1 MDLRFRGADSQNGL
15 TMEET
20 AFYLA
25 QTGTRTWV
33 HIGCVP
39 CYWEFYENL
48 YSNEYSSPALRSVYT
63 DWEAKISHEFDEWRQ
78 LTNHYDMEEFLEKHG
93 YPKEKWMKARITR
106 AVTRFQAIWRGYLY
120 KKAYPVALRQQRVT
134 HSEKTRKCRR
144 NEFLSQNSIGAH
156 MEILF
161 DGLPLG
167 DISTSMTINSTAGI
181 LLALYIAVAK
191 RRGIDP
197 KKLRGTIQ
205 NDLLK
210 DEEDEGENARKPKV
224 GQEDPVWSECERDEQ
239 HHPREVGELGPPL
252 DGLRHAEHVQA
263 GSAPRLRQEHRAELA
278 AADDPDTN
286 GRRRPRSQERV
297 EVHG

>member
-39 CYWEFYENL
+39 CYWDSLPED
-48 YSNEYSSPALRSVYT
+48 SNEYSSPALRSVYT

-93 YPKEKWMKARITR
+93 YPKEKWMKGRITR
-106 AVTRFQAIWRGYLY
+106 AVTRFQAIWRGHLY

-134 HSEKTRKCRR
+134 HREKTRNCRR

-161 DGLPLG
+161 DENHPSVALYSGEVTKIQGLPEIDG
-167 DISTSMTINSTAGI
+167 
-181 LLALYIAVAK
+181 LYFWVQYHHDDEV
-191 RRGIDP
+191 RRYHW
-197 KKLRGTIQ
+197 KKLKHLKLQCEAFKSKHGIQ
-205 NDLLK
+205 AQITGKL
-210 DEEDEGENARKPKV
+210 
-224 GQEDPVWSECERDEQ
+224 
-239 HHPREVGELGPPL
+239 PL
-252 DGLRHAEHVQA
+252 YKFLY
-263 GSAPRLRQEHRAELA
+263 P
-278 AADDPDTN
+278 
-286 GRRRPRSQERV
+286 
-297 EVHG
+297 